1 MAYPYRH
8 PSETRVLSEHFG
20 EPRARTL
27 SFWREQGGYEALKKA
42 LDMGPAD
49 VIEAVKAS
57 GLRGRGGAGFPT
69 GVKWSF
75 MPKEKNGPHY
85 LLINADESEPG
96 AFKDRELLRWTPH
109 QMLEG
114 ALIGAYAIGAEHV
127 YVYVRGEF
135 FEPAQ
140 IVARAIEEIY
150 DAGIAGGDVLGSGH
164 AIDVTLHCGAGA
176 YICGEET
183 ALMNSLEGRR
193 GQPRVKP
200 PFPAAVGA
208 FGRPTTINNV
218 ETLCA
223 IPHIVAHGGE
233 WYRQWGTEKSP
244 GTKLF
249 NMSGHL
255 ARRGNFELPLG
266 FNLKELIYDVCGG
279 IPNGRELKAVIP
291 GGSSVPI
298 LAAHE
303 IDIPMHYE
311 GVVEA
316 GSMLGTASV
325 IVMDD
330 ATDII
335 KQVRRIVDFYSHESC
350 GQCTPCREGT
360 TWLARVML
368 RIERGRGS
376 MADLDTLVDLSKNM
390 IGTTICVLSDSAA
403 APVLSSLEKFRDDY
417 LARIPRDAP
426 TLGPAAGAGAPAAL
440 AAGDPAGAPAHA
452 AVEA

>member
-8 PSETRVLSEHFG
+8 ERETRVLGEHFG
-20 EPRARTL
+20 DPGARTL
-27 SFWREQGGYEALKKA
+27 EGWKQRGGYQALRQA
-42 LDMGPAD
+42 LGMAPGD
-49 VIEAVKAS
+49 VVDIVKRS

-75 MPKEKNGPHY
+75 MPRDDSRQPHY

-96 AFKDRELLRWTPH
+96 AFKDRELCRWTPH
-109 QMLEG
+109 QLIEG
-114 ALIGAYAIGAEHV
+114 ALIGAHAIRAKHI
-127 YVYVRGEF
+127 YIYIRGEF

-140 IVARAIEEIY
+140 IVARAIEEAY
-150 DAGIAGGDVLGSGH
+150 AAGCAGSDVMGSGA
-164 AIDVTLHCGAGA
+164 AIDITLHLGAGA

-193 GQPRVKP
+193 GQPRIKP
-200 PFPAAVGA
+200 PFPAAVGV
-208 FGRPTTINNV
+208 FGQPTTINNV

-223 IPHIVAHGGE
+223 VPHIIRNGAE
-233 WYRQWGTEKSP
+233 WYRQWGTAQSP

-255 ARRGNFELPLG
+255 VRRGNFELPLG

-279 IPNGRELKAVIP
+279 IRDGRTLKAVIP

-298 LAAHE
+298 LAASE
-303 IDIPMHYE
+303 IDIAMDYE
-311 GVVEA
+311 SVAAA

-330 ATDII
+330 RTNIV
-335 KQVRRIVDFYSHESC
+335 KQVRRMVDFYAHESC

-360 TWLARVML
+360 AWLGRIL
-368 RIERGRGS
+368 RRIENGYGRPE
-376 MADLDTLVDLSKNM
+376 DLDTLLELGTNM
-390 IGTTICVLSDSAA
+390 TGTTICVLSDSAA
-403 APVLSSLEKFRDDY
+403 APVASSIAKFKEDY
-417 LARIPRDAP
+417 LDLIRRS
-426 TLGPAAGAGAPAAL
+426 AA
-440 AAGDPAGAPAHA
+440 A
-452 AVEA
+452 AVAV

>member
-1 MAYPYRH
+1 
-8 PSETRVLSEHFG
+8 V
-20 EPRARTL
+20 
-27 SFWREQGGYEALKKA
+27 
-42 LDMGPAD
+42 D
-49 VIEAVKAS
+49 IVKSS

-75 MPKEKNGPHY
+75 MPKDDRRQPHY

-96 AFKDRELLRWTPH
+96 AFKDRELCRWTPH
-109 QMLEG
+109 QMIEG
-114 ALIGAYAIGAEHV
+114 ALIGAFAIRARHV
-127 YVYVRGEF
+127 YVYMRGEF

-140 IVARAIEEIY
+140 IVGRAIEEAY
-150 DAGIAGGDVLGSGH
+150 AAGIAGADVMGSGVG
-164 AIDVTLHCGAGA
+164 IDVTLHLGAGA

-183 ALMNSLEGRR
+183 GLMNSLEGRR
-193 GQPRVKP
+193 GQPRIKP

-208 FGRPTTINNV
+208 FGQPTTINNV

-223 IPHIVAHGGE
+223 VPHIVQNGAD

-255 ARRGNFELPLG
+255 VRRGNFELPLG

-279 IPNGRELKAVIP
+279 IRDGRNLKAVIP

-298 LAAHE
+298 LAADE
-303 IDIPMHYE
+303 IDISLDYE
-311 GVVEA
+311 SVAKA

-330 ATDII
+330 QTNIV
-335 KQVRRIVDFYSHESC
+335 KQVRRIVEFYAHESC

-360 TWLARVML
+360 AWLAKILR
-368 RIERGRGS
+368 RIEIGEGREE
-376 MADLDTLVDLSKNM
+376 DLDTLLSLGTNM

-403 APVLSSLEKFRDDY
+403 APVASSIAKFREDY
-417 LARIPRDAP
+417 M
-426 TLGPAAGAGAPAAL
+426 AL
-440 AAGDPAGAPAHA
+440 IREPAGAP
-452 AVEA
+452 V

>member
-8 PSETRVLSEHFG
+8 ERETRVLSEYFG
-20 EPRARTL
+20 DPAARTL
-27 SFWREQGGYEALKKA
+27 EGWKQRGGYEALRTA
-42 LDMGPAD
+42 LGMSPNEVVD
-49 VIEAVKAS
+49 VVKAS

-75 MPKEKNGPHY
+75 MPRDDNRQPHY

-109 QMLEG
+109 QMIEG
-114 ALIGAYAIGAEHV
+114 ALIGAHAMRAKHIYI
-127 YVYVRGEF
+127 YVRGEF

-140 IVARAIEEIY
+140 IVARAIEEVY
-150 DAGIAGGDVLGSGH
+150 AAGYAGADVMGSGIG
-164 AIDVTLHCGAGA
+164 IDVTLHVGAGA

-193 GQPRVKP
+193 GQPRIKP
-200 PFPAAVGA
+200 PFPAVVGA
-208 FGRPTTINNV
+208 FGQPTTINNV

-223 IPHIVAHGGE
+223 VPHIVKHGAD
-233 WYRQWGTEKSP
+233 WYRQWGTEKST

-255 ARRGNFELPLG
+255 VRRGNFELPLG
-266 FNLKELIYDVCGG
+266 FPLKDLIYDVCGG
-279 IPNGRELKAVIP
+279 IRDGRTLKAVIP

-303 IDIPMHYE
+303 IDIAMDYE
-311 GVVEA
+311 SVAAA

-330 ATDII
+330 RTNMV
-335 KQVRRIVDFYSHESC
+335 KQVRRMVDFYAHESC

-360 TWLARVML
+360 AWLARIL
-368 RIERGRGS
+368 RRIENGFGR
-376 MADLDTLVDLSKNM
+376 MEDLDQLLELGANM
-390 IGTTICVLSDSAA
+390 TGTTICVLSDSAA
-403 APVLSSLEKFRDDY
+403 APVASSIAKFKDEY
-417 LARIPRDAP
+417 LALIRRAE
-426 TLGPAAGAGAPAAL
+426 PAA
-440 AAGDPAGAPAHA
+440 A
-452 AVEA
+452 AV

>member
-8 PSETRVLSEHFG
+8 ESEVRVMSEHFG
-20 EPRARTL
+20 DPDARSL
-27 SFWREQGGYEALKKA
+27 AGWRRRGGYEALRTA
-42 LDMGPAD
+42 LGMAPGE
-49 VIEAVKAS
+49 VVNIVKDS

-75 MPKEKNGPHY
+75 MPRDDSRQPHY

-96 AFKDRELLRWTPH
+96 AFKDRELCRWTPH
-109 QMLEG
+109 QVIEG
-114 ALIGAYAIGAEHV
+114 ALIGAHAIRARHV
-127 YVYVRGEF
+127 YIYMRGEF

-140 IVARAIEEIY
+140 IVARAIEEAY
-150 DAGIAGGDVLGSGH
+150 AAGMAGPDIMGSGVG
-164 AIDVTLHCGAGA
+164 IDVTLHLGAGA

-193 GQPRVKP
+193 GQPRIKP
-200 PFPAAVGA
+200 PFPAVMGA

-218 ETLCA
+218 ETVCA
-223 IPHIVAHGGE
+223 VPHIISNGAE
-233 WYRQWGTEKSP
+233 WYRSLGTERSP

-255 ARRGNFELPLG
+255 VRRGNFELPLG

-279 IPNGRELKAVIP
+279 IRDGRQLKAVIP

-298 LAAHE
+298 LAADE
-303 IDIPMHYE
+303 IDIAMDYE
-311 GVVEA
+311 SVAQA

-330 ATDII
+330 RTNMV
-335 KQVRRIVDFYSHESC
+335 KQVRRMVEFYAHESC

-360 TWLARVML
+360 AWLARIL
-368 RIERGRGS
+368 RRIESGFGR
-376 MADLDTLVDLSKNM
+376 MEDLDHLLDLGANM
-390 IGTTICVLSDSAA
+390 TGTTICVLSDSAA
-403 APVLSSLEKFRDDY
+403 APVASSIAKFKDEYLALIRRDD
-417 LARIPRDAP
+417 A
-426 TLGPAAGAGAPAAL
+426 
-440 AAGDPAGAPAHA
+440 A
-452 AVEA
+452 AVAV